1 MNQIVQPIIRIG
13 LFLLIAWIVFP
24 LIGFVF
30 QIVLALVL
38 AFLLYKFIR
47 NLLKK
52 PNLNKNSKAK
62 NKNVYNS
69 ENQNVDN
76 DFNDDKKVIDV
87 DYKDVE

>member
-62 NKNVYNS
+62 NENVYNS

>member
-52 PNLNKNSKAK
+52 PNLNKNNKAK

>member
-30 QIVLALVL
+30 QIILALVL

-62 NKNVYNS
+62 NENVYNS